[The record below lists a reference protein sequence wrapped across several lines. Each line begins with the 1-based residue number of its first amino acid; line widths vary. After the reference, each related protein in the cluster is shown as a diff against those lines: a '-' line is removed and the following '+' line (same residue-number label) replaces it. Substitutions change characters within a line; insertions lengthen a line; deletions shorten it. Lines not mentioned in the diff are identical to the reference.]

1 MFLIC
6 RVIDKLKD
14 VENIQLISCLNV
26 LDRCAD
32 PHQIM
37 TDIYE
42 TLAPNGRAIV
52 ALVLPYSH
60 YVESSKITNTVSKSF
75 YLINFT

>member
-1 MFLIC
+1 MMIIWSSSIYY

-14 VENIQLISCLNV
+14 VSNVHLISCLNV

-32 PHQIM
+32 PHQILQ
-37 TDIYE
+37 DIHMA
-42 TLAPNGRAIV
+42 LSPNGRVII

-60 YVESSKITNTVSKSF
+60 YVESSRCF
-75 YLINFT
+75 LG